1 MNITD
6 RTELVLRS
14 LIVTIDGPAGS
25 GKSTTASLLAER
37 LEFSYLD
44 TGAMYRAVTYAVLGR
59 GVDPDDAER
68 VSEVATGVDLDL
80 RIGDGPPA
88 WFLDGQN
95 IEREIRTPEVSDAV
109 SPVSRHEG
117 VRSAMVRLQ
126 RRIGAR
132 GGVVAEGRDTGSAVF
147 PHAHVKVF
155 LAADVATRARR
166 RQAQLHTMGID
177 QGLAE
182 IEKNIVERDRIDS
195 SREVSPLVRPPGSM
209 LIDTSSITIDEQV
222 GLVEAAARR
231 EAERIAGLVMDEGDP
246 YARMRRYYAA
256 SHAGVR
262 GVFELLFGLRIFGRE
277 NLCYREN
284 FIFASNHV
292 SYADPLAVGG
302 SLDREVYFLAKKE
315 LFQNALFGRL
325 IRAYHAIPV
334 DRDEIELKTMKL
346 VLELLARGDSILM
359 FPEGTRSR
367 NGEIAPL
374 KAGLGFTA
382 INSGVSV
389 IPVCVTGSNHLGDCF
404 LRRRKLEVRIGAPI
418 RVPKGSVT
426 DDRKRDYQVLTDMVR
441 SALRMLKDEASA

>member
-1 MNITD
+1 MSVAD
-6 RTELVLRS
+6 RAEGVLRS
-14 LIVTIDGPAGS
+14 FIVTIDGPAGS

-37 LEFSYLD
+37 LEFRYLD

-59 GVDPDDAER
+59 GIDPNDADR
-68 VSEVATGVDLDL
+68 ASEIASSVDLDL
-80 RIGDGPPA
+80 RVGDGPPA

-117 VRSAMVRLQ
+117 VRHAMVKLQ
-126 RRIGAR
+126 RKIGSR

-166 RQAQLHTMGID
+166 RQAQLRAMGID
-177 QGLAE
+177 QELVE
-182 IEKNIVERDRIDS
+182 IEKNIVGRDTIDS
-195 SREVSPLVRPPGSM
+195 GREVSPLVRPPGSM
-209 LIDTSSITIDEQV
+209 LIDTSKITIDEQV
-222 GLVEAAARR
+222 GLVESAVKR
-231 EAERIAGLVMDEGDP
+231 EAQRIAELVLDKGDP

-256 SHAGVR
+256 SHTCVR
-262 GVFELLFGLRIFGRE
+262 GVFRLLFGLRIFGRE
-277 NLCYREN
+277 HLRYREN

-315 LFQNALFGRL
+315 LFRNGLFGGL
-325 IRAYHAIPV
+325 IRRYHAIPI

-346 VLELLARGDSILM
+346 VLELLSRGESILM

-374 KAGLGFTA
+374 KPGLGFTA
-382 INSGVSV
+382 ISSGASV
-389 IPVCVTGSNHLGDCF
+389 IPVYVTGSNHLGDCF
-404 LRRRKLEVRIGAPI
+404 LRRRKLEVRIGPPI
-418 RVPKGSVT
+418 RVPKGSAT